1 MEEVSGADERS
12 QGMSRG
18 WVWEVLGNE
27 RGCFLE
33 SWGQTV
39 KVGRGHRLG
48 WDLPEETRR
57 GS

>member
-12 QGMSRG
+12 EGMSRG

-33 SWGQTV
+33 SWG
-39 KVGRGHRLG
+39 
-48 WDLPEETRR
+48 PN
-57 GS
+57 S